1 MDTLLCLHSTALST
15 AASAPD
21 WVQLIPAGTFSGVD
35 GRGPYVVEDMAGIIA
50 ASISPGRKLPIDE
63 NHSTDIKAETGD
75 PSPARGWIV
84 AMEAREDGI
93 WGQVEWTETG
103 QALIDDRAYA
113 YLSPAFLATSKKP
126 HRVSQILRAS
136 LVNDPNFTMKSLHK
150 KGDAPMDE
158 AIAEALGLGPDADLA
173 AATAAISGL
182 QATLASMR
190 KALNVKDDADGDAMI
205 TALNA
210 RLTADPDDDPPGGDK
225 DTAIAGL
232 EEQIKSLNAQ
242 LTGLTETTAKK
253 SATDVVD
260 AAIAAGKLVPSLRDH
275 YISRHMKDPDGV
287 ATELA
292 AFVSINAGGI
302 SKPPVETEAGAVDAA
317 GQEVIALMGLDPDA
331 YAKTHKKIMKEYG

>member
-21 WVQLIPAGTFSGVD
+21 WVQLIPAGTFNGAD
-35 GRGPYVVEDMAGIIA
+35 GRGPYSVDDMDAIIA
-50 ASISPGRKLPIDE
+50 ASMRPGQKLPIDE
-63 NHSTDIKAETGD
+63 NHSTDIKGENGD

-84 AMEAREDGI
+84 AMEARDDGI
-93 WGQVEWTETG
+93 WGQVEWTASG
-103 QALIDDRAYA
+103 QALLEDRAYA
-113 YLSPAFLATSKKP
+113 YISPVFRASEKKP
-126 HRVSQILRAS
+126 HRVTQILRAS
-136 LVNDPNFTMKSLHK
+136 LVNDPNLTMKSLHK

-158 AIAEALGLGPDADLA
+158 AIAKALGLKPDADLA

-190 KALNVKDDADGDAMI
+190 KALALEDDADGEAVI

-210 RLTADPDDDPPGGDK
+210 RLKAKPEEGGK
-225 DTAIAGL
+225 DEVIAGL
-232 EEQIKSLNAQ
+232 EEQITSLNAR
-242 LTGLTETTAKK
+242 LTSLTETTAKK

-275 YISRHMKDPDGV
+275 YIARHMKDPDGV
-287 ATELA
+287 AKELD

-302 SKPPVETEAGAVDAA
+302 AKPPVETEAGAVDAA
-317 GQEVIALMGLDPDA
+317 GQEVIALMGLDPEA
-331 YAKTHKKIMKEYG
+331 YAKTHKQIMKEYG